1 MEIKRER
8 QAEKCEVRSRAGE
21 LFMNPLEQFH
31 EFPQLF
37 MNLTSNDM
45 KLCIVRLV
53 KIEPLLRVILAFS

>member
-21 LFMNPLEQFH
+21 LFMNPLEHFN

-37 MNLTSNDM
+37 MKLAEKNDI

-53 KIEPLLRVILAFS
+53 KIEPLRVILAFS